1 MFEIISSEESVERAQ
16 EILENIESCCE
27 LTDNNEL
34 WYDIAQQCV
43 TEGFEGLDRE
53 QVRMTYGAFE
63 SVVEAVRFNCGKN
76 AADGLLKATVA
87 SFNEYIEYKNT
98 IAERYDAE
106 DNAYIEAITMRDTFK
121 ECLEAVYELQEDMI
135 EGDTE

>member
-1 MFEIISSEESVERAQ
+1 MFEIVLSEESVERAQ

-53 QVRMTYGAFE
+53 QVFMTYGAFE
-63 SVVEAVRFNCGKN
+63 SVIEAVKLNCGKN
-76 AADGLLKATVA
+76 AADGLLKATIA
-87 SFNEYIEYKNT
+87 SFNEYIDYKNT
-98 IAERYDAE
+98 IAECYDAE
-106 DNAYIEAITMRDTFK
+106 DNSYIEAVTMRDTFK
-121 ECLEAVYELQEDMI
+121 ECLDAVYELQEEMI
-135 EGDTE
+135 EEDMK

>member
-53 QVRMTYGAFE
+53 QILMTYGAFE
-63 SVVEAVRFNCGKN
+63 DVVGAVKFNCGKN
-76 AADGLLKATVA
+76 AADGLLKALVA

-135 EGDTE
+135 EEDIK